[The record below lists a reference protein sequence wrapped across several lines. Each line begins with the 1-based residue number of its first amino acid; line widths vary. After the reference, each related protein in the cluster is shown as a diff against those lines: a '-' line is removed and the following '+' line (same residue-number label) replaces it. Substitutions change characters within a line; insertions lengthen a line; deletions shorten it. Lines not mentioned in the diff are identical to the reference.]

1 MKSADQAFPNE
12 KLSPDELLFFEGKP
26 KSFLIYEKLR
36 KALIQ
41 AHADVWINV
50 KKTQISFGNRYIFA
64 LVSFQRVPHAPKE
77 YLLIT
82 FGLPEKKDS
91 PRIAVATQAAR
102 NRWTHHVVV
111 QKEAEMD
118 EELLGWLEDAYA
130 FSLRK

>member
-1 MKSADQAFPNE
+1 MKSADKAFPTE
-12 KLSPDELLFFEGKP
+12 KGSLDELLFFEGKP
-26 KSFLIYEKLR
+26 KPFLIYETLR
-36 KALIQ
+36 KALVQ
-41 AHADVWINV
+41 AHADVSINV
-50 KKTQISFGNRYIFA
+50 KKTQISFRNRYVFA

-77 YLLIT
+77 SLLIT

-111 QKEAEMD
+111 QREEEIN
-118 EELLGWLEDAYA
+118 EELLGWIEDAYA